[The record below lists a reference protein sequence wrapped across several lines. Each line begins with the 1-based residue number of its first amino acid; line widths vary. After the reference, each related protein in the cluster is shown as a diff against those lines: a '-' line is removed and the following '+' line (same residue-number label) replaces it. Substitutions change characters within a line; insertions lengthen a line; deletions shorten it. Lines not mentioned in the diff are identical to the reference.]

1 MNLYKGMQR
10 LDEGTSSNNNPFD
23 EGTNSNLFSEENKML
38 GMLHNLQADI
48 EHVEVMRE
56 GLKNEMSFMIG

>member
-1 MNLYKGMQR
+1 MQR